1 MLRRLVV
8 VVALAAAVPALLA
21 ACEKSDDVILQEQ
34 FEQAPKQCPEGCAEP
49 STNCTIK
56 GNVSGQGLKFYI
68 LPGDPRYDLA
78 IIEPARGEAWFC
90 TTQEAI
96 ANEFQPVPPGT

>member
-8 VVALAAAVPALLA
+8 ILVAGAALLA
-21 ACEKSDDVILQEQ
+21 ACEKSDEAVLQEQ
-34 FEQAPKQCPEGCAEP
+34 FQQAPKGCPKGCAEP
-49 STNCTIK
+49 SANCTIK

-78 IIEPARGEAWFC
+78 IIEPARGEFWFC
-90 TTQEAI
+90 TAKEA
-96 ANEFQPVPPGT
+96 ADNNFQPVPPGA